1 MTLKY
6 KLIITIGIFIMTT
19 WSSLQLLKP
28 KISIHNNTS
37 HNIYIYFGESTYGVD
52 PSVEE
57 VDKIIKRRP
66 NELMPGQKKMLK
78 PSLKRLLANDSEVG
92 IGWYIGG
99 QYEYNLISTSGQLFK
114 LSKQEGNCS
123 ISIHINNDKT
133 LLKQSDKGICYQ
145 KLLPFKQVYGVDYP
159 THYREDNS

>member
-52 PSVEE
+52 PSIEE
-57 VDKIIKRRP
+57 IDKIIKRRP
-66 NELMPGQKKMLK
+66 DELMPGQKIMLK

-99 QYEYNLISTSGQLFK
+99 QYEYNSISTSGQLFK

-123 ISIHINNDKT
+123 ISIIIK
-133 LLKQSDKGICYQ
+133 SDKAILKKENKTICYQ
-145 KLLPFKQVYGVDYP
+145 KLHAF
-159 THYREDNS
+159 